1 RGNQPDDAGRGRW
14 AHVSAY
20 RRPPDLR
27 QKRAGAMMAG
37 MRRFVPRF
45 GLLCAMCVVRAAA
58 DSPNIVFILLD
69 DQGYGDLS
77 CQGAEGFA
85 TPNFDR
91 MAAEGTRFTNFHVG
105 QGVCTASRAALMTGC
120 YPNRVGLGGA
130 LNHTS

>member
-1 RGNQPDDAGRGRW
+1 
-14 AHVSAY
+14 
-20 RRPPDLR
+20 
-27 QKRAGAMMAG
+27 
-37 MRRFVPRF
+37 MRRFVY
-45 GLLCAMCVVRAAA
+45 LSILACAICACVRAAA

-69 DQGYGDLS
+69 DQGYADLS
-77 CQGAEGFA
+77 CQGAKGFE

-130 LNHTS
+130 LNHTSPVGINPDEILLPEICKS